1 MWLTTRKK
9 KVALLACREVC
20 GSKVSCPWCSPWAG
34 ITGVVLSFL
43 MSYEVLFWQRMHVV
57 ARRFTFLRAL

>member
-20 GSKVSCPWCSPWAG
+20 GSKVSCPWWSPWAG
-34 ITGVVLSFL
+34 MTGVVLSFL
-43 MSYEVLFWQRMHVV
+43 MSYNVLLRQRMHGIV
-57 ARRFTFLRAL
+57 ARRIPF